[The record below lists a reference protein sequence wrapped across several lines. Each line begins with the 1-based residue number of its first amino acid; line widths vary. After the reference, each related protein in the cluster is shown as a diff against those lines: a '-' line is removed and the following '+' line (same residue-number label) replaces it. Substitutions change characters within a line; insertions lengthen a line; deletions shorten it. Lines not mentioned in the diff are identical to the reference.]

1 MRDVTLPENTVE
13 TLIDAA
19 RLGVQLLQDQVL
31 TQAEGRYERN
41 NVFGQ
46 IRRTEDAIQDAE
58 WQSMLSEF
66 TTSSAEQMSV
76 NAEKKRKAEDMS
88 SFSEDKMNF
97 IEGKR

>member
-13 TLIDAA
+13 ILIDAA

-31 TQAEGRYERN
+31 VQAEGRYERN

-46 IRRTEDAIQDAE
+46 IRRTEDAIDDAV

-66 TTSSAEQMSV
+66 APNAEQMSV
-76 NAEKKRKAEDMS
+76 NAEKKRETEDI
-88 SFSEDKMNF
+88 FSNFSDDKTNF